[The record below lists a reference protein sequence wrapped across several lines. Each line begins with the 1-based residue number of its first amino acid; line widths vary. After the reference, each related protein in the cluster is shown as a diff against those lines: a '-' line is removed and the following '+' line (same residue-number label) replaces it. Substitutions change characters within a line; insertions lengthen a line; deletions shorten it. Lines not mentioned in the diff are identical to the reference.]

1 MVVRIRLS
9 RPPGHTKLTTRFDL
23 VAINLKK
30 ARDAK
35 PIEKLGEYDPVPR
48 ILGIGPGAGRPG
60 QGHKRVEW
68 SSERIR
74 YWLDQ
79 GAQPSKTVVA
89 LLEKGGLLPPD
100 NKYKGNSAARL
111 LAMAP
116 LGSLLENATTS
127 GSSTSSA

>member
-1 MVVRIRLS
+1 MVVRIRLA

-23 VAINLKK
+23 VATNLKK

-48 ILGIGPGAGRPG
+48 ILGTGPGAGRPG

-79 GAQPSKTVVA
+79 GAQPSKSVVA

-111 LAMAP
+111 RAMAL
-116 LGSLLENATTS
+116 LGTLSETRTA
-127 GSSTSSA
+127 GSTSTSNT

>member
-23 VAINLKK
+23 IAINLKK

-48 ILGIGPGAGRPG
+48 ILGTGPGAGRPG

-89 LLEKGGLLPPD
+89 LLEKV
-100 NKYKGNSAARL
+100 RL
-111 LAMAP
+111 
-116 LGSLLENATTS
+116 SLLRVDYLPFLTS
-127 GSSTSSA
+127 NPLS